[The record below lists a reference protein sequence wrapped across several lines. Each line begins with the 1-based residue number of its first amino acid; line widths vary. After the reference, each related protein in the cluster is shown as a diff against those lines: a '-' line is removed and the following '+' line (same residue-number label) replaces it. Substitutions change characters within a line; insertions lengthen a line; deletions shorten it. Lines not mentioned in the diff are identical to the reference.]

1 MSSCF
6 SFSLSTLLP
15 LTPLLPSLSHCIFIS
30 HFFLPSFASFLPY
43 LYFLSFFHSF
53 PCPRFFPLSLS
64 FLLLCLSVS
73 LPFLF
78 SHFYLPFFPFLF
90 LILSSSLLS
99 FAFCFFPCF
108 SLFSSF
114 LPLSLIF
121 LILFSILTGPRLSL
135 MLKTQ
140 TNLVLL
146 LPSAFYQYS
155 FHVISIPATL
165 PEYLSVSSIRAF
177 SYLFLSPSLFS
188 LLF

>member
-1 MSSCF
+1 M
-6 SFSLSTLLP
+6 L
-15 LTPLLPSLSHCIFIS
+15 
-30 HFFLPSFASFLPY
+30 HFCPTFTF
-43 LYFLSFFHSF
+43 SFFHSF

-165 PEYLSVSSIRAF
+165 PEYLSVSSISLQLFHIF
-177 SYLFLSPSLFS
+177 SSLPVFSLCCSELFQSSMLFL
-188 LLF
+188 